1 MIRRFKIN
9 QICES
14 IFISFLL
21 PEPKWL
27 WVLLALMSLGTLLLI
42 FFMICKWGHFAWC
55 QQGEDIPR
63 PHPLYRVQ

>member
-1 MIRRFKIN
+1 MMKRFKIN

-27 WVLLALMSLGTLLLI
+27 WVLLALMSLGTLLLN
-42 FFMICKWGHFAWC
+42 F
-55 QQGEDIPR
+55 
-63 PHPLYRVQ
+63 L